1 MTLRPGFI
9 YALILALGLVLWTGV
24 YDQVHQA
31 PALAP
36 SASQEADVTPW
47 TDAQAVHECALKARE
62 LHLAVAD
69 MRTAADSRQGS
80 LALTGRSQDLRTFYA
95 WLENEGRF
103 RSILSFD
110 WDMADPQA
118 SRMQIVYQL

>member
-9 YALILALGLVLWTGV
+9 YALLLALGLVLWTGV

-31 PALAP
+31 P
-36 SASQEADVTPW
+36 SSDVQQIQQAQTPVW
-47 TDAQAVHECALKARE
+47 TDAEAVHECALKARE
-62 LHLAVAD
+62 LHLTLAD

-80 LALTGRSQDLRTFYA
+80 LALTGRSQDLRAFYA
-95 WLENEGRF
+95 WLENQGRF

>member
-1 MTLRPGFI
+1 MTLRPVFI

-24 YDQVHQA
+24 YDQAQQSPE
-31 PALAP
+31 PAREV
-36 SASQEADVTPW
+36 QENTVTPW
-47 TDAQAVHECALKARE
+47 TGAEAVHECALKASE
-62 LHLAVAD
+62 LHLSVAD
-69 MRTAADSRQGS
+69 MRVSSDTRQGS
-80 LALTGRSQDLRTFYA
+80 LSLTGTSQDLRNFYS

-110 WDMADPQA
+110 WDMADPNA